1 VSFYSSKGHYS
12 KPERQEAEGFVV
24 PPWPIRPAFE
34 DFHLGAIM
42 SEMGGGGSVS
52 VKKVTICKCTSLNVT
67 IMSFKDSFVQACG

>member
-1 VSFYSSKGHYS
+1 MSFYSSKGHYS

-42 SEMGGGGSVS
+42 SEMGGGGVS
-52 VKKVTICKCTSLNVT
+52 
-67 IMSFKDSFVQACG
+67 Q